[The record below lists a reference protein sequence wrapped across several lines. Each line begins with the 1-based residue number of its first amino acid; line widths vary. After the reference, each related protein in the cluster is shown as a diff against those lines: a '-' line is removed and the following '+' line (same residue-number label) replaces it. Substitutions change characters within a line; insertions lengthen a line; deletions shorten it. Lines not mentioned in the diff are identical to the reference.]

1 LVIEIKESETF
12 VKALCEVV
20 DKENIEDVSICLKI
34 DKGQDMKEPFRS
46 LNIHGGTVKYRSEIF
61 KPIYDADKI
70 LNH

>member
-1 LVIEIKESETF
+1 
-12 VKALCEVV
+12 VV